1 MGIRSNLQY
10 ILDSPTLTMLILEV
24 ANCHAGSKAYL
35 ENLIKSFSIL
45 SHCSIKFQ
53 VISADG
59 LALPDYKWYGV
70 YQKLE
75 FSPDDWSH
83 FLQLASSTFS
93 GVWLDVFDPYGILI
107 AKENKKYITGIKLQA
122 SVLENTSLLSELRDI
137 NDLNLILNVSGASCL
152 DIEKYIQK
160 FADIGFVNISLQ
172 VGIQSYPTNPS
183 DSGLS
188 KIPELK
194 QFNIPI
200 CYADHSDPKN
210 PLKNSL
216 ILTSFL
222 LGCNMAEVHICNDR
236 STTIYDQ
243 QSAYELDEVLAL
255 SDTLDNIM
263 RALDAPFITK
273 AESSYLDSTLQVPVS
288 LQNLSLGSRLPLIL
302 PLKGQIIVPFILL
315 APISTIILVMTIDL
329 LLLLFQILPCF
340 LRSCASRKLA

>member
-122 SVLENTSLLSELRDI
+122 
-137 NDLNLILNVSGASCL
+137 
-152 DIEKYIQK
+152 
-160 FADIGFVNISLQ
+160 
-172 VGIQSYPTNPS
+172 
-183 DSGLS
+183 
-188 KIPELK
+188 
-194 QFNIPI
+194 QFWRIHHY
-200 CYADHSDPKN
+200 C
-210 PLKNSL
+210 
-216 ILTSFL
+216 
-222 LGCNMAEVHICNDR
+222 
-236 STTIYDQ
+236 Q
-243 QSAYELDEVLAL
+243 
-255 SDTLDNIM
+255 
-263 RALDAPFITK
+263 
-273 AESSYLDSTLQVPVS
+273 
-288 LQNLSLGSRLPLIL
+288 SLGI
-302 PLKGQIIVPFILL
+302 
-315 APISTIILVMTIDL
+315 
-329 LLLLFQILPCF
+329 
-340 LRSCASRKLA
+340 